1 MANGISSFLG
11 APDPFEIP
19 SIQESTGLIPVDQT
33 FEQTFEN
40 EFMEQLLNP
49 QNEAAS
55 LISAQARATMNREDA
70 TPEEKET
77 TWGDAI
83 GAMSLFNTFDAP
95 TQQDILNAYK
105 RQLNDEFGIDI
116 EDFRDINRSGD
127 PYIAAGDTLIEA
139 NRAGYSPAQAI
150 GKALSAYNA
159 EKRASQL
166 PDANYVN
173 LALGL
178 LDKSATQ
185 AAAYAKAGKGSGVS
199 KDYKITGMLD
209 GVERTD
215 IVPLTQEELAI
226 TKSFL
231 PKGAEIFEATAD
243 DKGTKNYAYMTKGG
257 NVKHVAFRPYQ
268 YDQWV
273 KNNPN
278 TQIRE
283 VDDKWYDTRYAVDGE
298 GNVFSG
304 DMDYMLSRGDSIT
317 PLKNTTVTTMTDKLR
332 GKEVKVP
339 NEVILEDMKKP
350 PGQRRYSAPSGSGF
364 SISIGEDGTEISQG
378 NLSTSGTLPLTQINR
393 QNTRIENAVKP
404 IVKMAN
410 DKALVQ
416 SELSDIITNMEPLMA
431 NQGGGAASRAIATL
445 TGITDSF
452 GEIVDILG
460 YGDSANTVFLDA
472 ESGENINYN
481 EMYERFKKE
490 NASIQNST
498 FYRRLSNQ
506 GADQDR
512 LDRMIF
518 HLAIAGASAKGFT
531 GRALSDRDL
540 ALWMKGFGG
549 DAMTGERFRAVLFDT
564 HDMILNQYDDYLE
577 ALPLSAGN
585 MLINVQKYGTSESG
599 ESIPTIGQ
607 ETINPLEK
615 MKYIRRT
622 DEGFEIDPAQ
632 INIYDTT
639 MDRERIKAYRANM
652 APTVGVDREV
662 ITIDRNPDTISAWI
676 ESQDDSA
683 AVSETGQTFGQIMLP
698 LQQKMGEEINIILN
712 NRSADQDDDEIRRLI
727 QGITKRNLEQIK
739 AQYFPN
745 DNSRFQSFLMYNRAY
760 NTRKRK

>member
-1 MANGISSFLG
+1 MANGIQSFLG
-11 APDPFEIP
+11 APTPFEIP
-19 SIQESTGLIPVDQT
+19 SIQDSTGLIPVDQT

-70 TPEEKET
+70 TEEEKEI

-83 GAMSLFNTFDAP
+83 GAMSLYNTFDAP

-159 EKRASQL
+159 EKKASQL

-215 IVPLTQEELAI
+215 IVPLTQEELAR
-226 TKSFL
+226 TKLFV
-231 PKGAEIFEATAD
+231 PKGTEIFEATAD
-243 DKGTKNYAYMTKGG
+243 DKGTKNYAFLTPGG
-257 NVKHVAFRPYQ
+257 KVKHTAMRPYQ

-273 KNNPN
+273 KNNPDR
-278 TQIRE
+278 QIRE
-283 VDDKWYDTRYAVDGE
+283 IDDKWYDTRYAVDGE

-304 DMDYMLSRGDSIT
+304 DMDYMLSKEGSIT
-317 PLKNTTVTTMTDKLR
+317 PLKNTTVTTMFDKKR

-339 NEVILEDMKKP
+339 NEAVLEDMKKP

-393 QNTRIENAVKP
+393 QNARIEKAVTP

-416 SELSDIITNMEPLMA
+416 SELSDIITNMEPLMS
-431 NQGGGAASRAIATL
+431 NQGGGFASRGIATL

-452 GEIVDILG
+452 SEVVDILG
-460 YGDSANTVFLDA
+460 YGDSPNTVFLDA

-481 EMYERFKKE
+481 EMYERFKQE

-540 ALWMKGFGG
+540 ALWMTGFGG

-622 DEGFEIDPAQ
+622 DEGFEIDPTQ
-632 INIYDTT
+632 INIYDTAR
-639 MDRERIKAYRANM
+639 DRERIKAYQGNM
-652 APTVGVDREV
+652 APTVGVDKQV
-662 ITIDRNPDTISAWI
+662 ITVDRNPDTISAWI
-676 ESQDDSA
+676 KSQDDSKTA
-683 AVSETGQTFGQIMLP
+683 SEMGQTFGEIMLP
-698 LQQKMGEEINIILN
+698 FRQKLAEEINIILSDQ
-712 NRSADQDDDEIRRLI
+712 SADQDQDELRRI
-727 QGITKRNLEQIK
+727 IAGITKRNLEEMK
-739 AQYFPN
+739 TQYFPN

-760 NTRKRK
+760 DNRKRK